1 MFEVRLH
8 KEVMDVSFSSR
19 VKKELTS
26 VLTNARHCMIA
37 EISALVLMCAEIT
50 NKNDIFDIKFNT
62 ENPATARK
70 YFTIIKKAFN
80 MNVEVLAKDSKKFNK
95 KRSYL
100 LRIPDQKMSKKVLLA
115 TTILKNEEGKLRLKD
130 YVDNTVIQSMCCKR
144 AYLRG
149 AFLAAGSVSDPQ
161 KGYHL
166 EFVCQTNNNA
176 NHLKQILNGL
186 DMEAKIV
193 MRKNSYVVYLKEG
206 TQIVDL
212 LNVMGAHNA
221 LMELENIRIVKEVRN
236 NVNRIVNCETANLK
250 KTVSAAVRQM
260 QDIDYIESTIG
271 ISSLPENLEDIA
283 RYRIDYPSATLKELG
298 ELLSPPVGKSG
309 VNHRLNKISKIASEI
324 RETRGG
330 KDDD

>member
-1 MFEVRLH
+1 MG
-8 KEVMDVSFSSR
+8 VSFSSS

-26 VLTNARHCMIA
+26 VLANARHCMIA
-37 EISALVLMCAEIT
+37 EVAALILMCAEIT
-50 NKNDIFDIKFNT
+50 NEDDIFEIKFNT

-80 MNVEVLAKDSKKFNK
+80 MNVEVVAKDNKKFNK
-95 KRSYL
+95 KRAYL
-100 LRIPDQKMSKKVLLA
+100 LRIPNHEMNKKVLLA
-115 TTILKNEEGKLRLKD
+115 TTILKNEDGMLKLKD

-283 RYRIDYPSATLKELG
+283 RYRIEYPSATLKELG
-298 ELLSPPVGKSG
+298 QLLNPPVGKSG
-309 VNHRLNKISKIASEI
+309 VNHRLKKISKIASEI

-330 KDDD
+330 KKDD